1 MERSTRETDTDMFD
15 DTRERVA
22 QIPLL
27 EETYQDILRLCQEN
41 EWEEEEG
48 LRTVLTHGLGYLQ
61 GEREL
66 ACINVDGADLAAE
79 LQAKVEELSSYQS
92 MYAVMKFKAFKLLQV
107 ARTLEMNV
115 AGLRGELDLCRSTI
129 PHLREKIAQL
139 EKENA
144 RLLERLIAFGVEDST
159 SVAEVSKPAAR
170 TLEPQSQSPSRL
182 WARIIT
188 LIKRMLKI
196 S

>member
-1 MERSTRETDTDMFD
+1 MGEISRETDTDMFD
-15 DTRERVA
+15 DVREQVV
-22 QIPLL
+22 QIPIL

-41 EWEEEEG
+41 GWEEEEG
-48 LRTVLTHGLGYLQ
+48 LRTVLAHGLGYLQ

-66 ACINVDGADLAAE
+66 ARLNADSTDLAAE
-79 LQAKVEELSSYQS
+79 LQAKVEELSGYQS

-144 RLLERLIAFGVEDST
+144 RLLERLMAFEVEDSA
-159 SVAEVSKPAAR
+159 SVDEVSKPAAK
-170 TLEPQSQSPSRL
+170 TLEPQRQSPSRL

-188 LIKRMLKI
+188 LLQRMLKI

>member
-1 MERSTRETDTDMFD
+1 MGKPTRETDTDMFD
-15 DTRERVA
+15 DVREQVV
-22 QIPLL
+22 QIPIL

-48 LRTVLTHGLGYLQ
+48 LRTVLAYGLGYLQ

-66 ACINVDGADLAAE
+66 ARLNVDGADLAAE
-79 LQAKVEELSSYQS
+79 LQAKVEELSSYHS

-115 AGLRGELDLCRSTI
+115 AGLRAELDLCRSTI
-129 PHLREKIAQL
+129 PHLRERIAQL
-139 EKENA
+139 EKENTW
-144 RLLERLIAFGVEDST
+144 LLERLGAAGVEDSI
-159 SVAEVSKPAAR
+159 SVAEVSKPAAK
-170 TLEPQSQSPSRL
+170 TLEPKSQPPSRL
-182 WARIIT
+182 WTRITT
-188 LIKRMLKI
+188 LIQRMLEI

>member
-15 DTRERVA
+15 DTRERVV

-66 ACINVDGADLAAE
+66 ARINVDGADLAAE
-79 LQAKVEELSSYQS
+79 LRAKVEELSSYQS

-144 RLLERLIAFGVEDST
+144 RLLERLVAFEVEDST
-159 SVAEVSKPAAR
+159 SVAEVSKPAAK
-170 TLEPQSQSPSRL
+170 TLAPQSQSPSRL